1 MNSIHCSGDAYG
13 ALSEMARL
21 GTMNLQPG
29 VADGPFEA
37 ALRRLAGKFDDDEKQ
52 RLRQLQKA
60 PPKKRRRR
68 PSAHALRRQ
77 R

>member
-1 MNSIHCSGDAYG
+1 
-13 ALSEMARL
+13 
-21 GTMNLQPG
+21 MNLQPG